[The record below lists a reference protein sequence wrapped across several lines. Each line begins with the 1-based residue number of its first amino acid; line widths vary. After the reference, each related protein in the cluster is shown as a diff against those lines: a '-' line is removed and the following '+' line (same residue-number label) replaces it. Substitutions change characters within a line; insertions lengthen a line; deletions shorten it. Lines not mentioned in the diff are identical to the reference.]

1 MFHRLRIKNFK
12 LWEDTRDIRMAP
24 ITLFFG
30 TNSSGKSSIGQFLML
45 LKQTIESSDR
55 SIVLNPGGKNTAV
68 QLGSYKE
75 MVLHR
80 AAERRIE
87 FGYTWDLIPEL
98 KFNNILDGSKFE
110 GDQMTFSAVAGMTP
124 PPNEKLFVGNL
135 AYGLLSSQ
143 KEIMSIWMNRKN
155 TGNDEYKVA
164 SSLYELKRK
173 QMRVWPIRTP
183 VRFYGFPDEVVA
195 YYQNA
200 DFVQLLNLAQER
212 LFQKVFYL
220 GPLRTKTE
228 RIYSWAGVAP
238 DHVGYSG
245 DNTVAAMIAAKSRK
259 LSVRIKA
266 GRMSF
271 EEVIA
276 SKLLEMGLVE
286 EIKLQR
292 ISEKR
297 DDYEIKVRTP
307 GSKVF
312 VDLPDVGVGISQV
325 LPVLVQCFYA
335 PANSIIILEQPEIHL
350 HPKAQVTLADVLIDV
365 VNSRENGQPRN
376 VQLIVETHS
385 EHFLRRLQRRVAEN
399 GKEKQIDQNSVAAYF
414 ASTNKGKPVLEPL
427 QIDEYGNIKN
437 WPGHFF
443 GDEMGEVLAQT
454 KAAMERRRSKKQ

>member
-1 MFHRLRIKNFK
+1 MR
-12 LWEDTRDIRMAP
+12 
-24 ITLFFG
+24 
-30 TNSSGKSSIGQFLML
+30 Q
-45 LKQTIESSDR
+45 
-55 SIVLNPGGKNTAV
+55 
-68 QLGSYKE
+68 
-75 MVLHR
+75 
-80 AAERRIE
+80 RR
-87 FGYTWDLIPEL
+87 
-98 KFNNILDGSKFE
+98 
-110 GDQMTFSAVAGMTP
+110 
-124 PPNEKLFVGNL
+124 
-135 AYGLLSSQ
+135 
-143 KEIMSIWMNRKN
+143 
-155 TGNDEYKVA
+155 
-164 SSLYELKRK
+164 
-173 QMRVWPIRTP
+173 
-183 VRFYGFPDEVVA
+183 FPDEVVA

>member
-183 VRFYGFPDEVVA
+183 VRFYGFPG
-195 YYQNA
+195 
-200 DFVQLLNLAQER
+200 R
-212 LFQKVFYL
+212 C
-220 GPLRTKTE
+220 RT
-228 RIYSWAGVAP
+228 
-238 DHVGYSG
+238 
-245 DNTVAAMIAAKSRK
+245 
-259 LSVRIKA
+259 IK
-266 GRMSF
+266 
-271 EEVIA
+271 
-276 SKLLEMGLVE
+276 
-286 EIKLQR
+286 
-292 ISEKR
+292 
-297 DDYEIKVRTP
+297 
-307 GSKVF
+307 
-312 VDLPDVGVGISQV
+312 
-325 LPVLVQCFYA
+325 
-335 PANSIIILEQPEIHL
+335 IL
-350 HPKAQVTLADVLIDV
+350 T
-365 VNSRENGQPRN
+365 
-376 VQLIVETHS
+376 
-385 EHFLRRLQRRVAEN
+385 
-399 GKEKQIDQNSVAAYF
+399 
-414 ASTNKGKPVLEPL
+414 
-427 QIDEYGNIKN
+427 
-437 WPGHFF
+437 
-443 GDEMGEVLAQT
+443 
-454 KAAMERRRSKKQ
+454 